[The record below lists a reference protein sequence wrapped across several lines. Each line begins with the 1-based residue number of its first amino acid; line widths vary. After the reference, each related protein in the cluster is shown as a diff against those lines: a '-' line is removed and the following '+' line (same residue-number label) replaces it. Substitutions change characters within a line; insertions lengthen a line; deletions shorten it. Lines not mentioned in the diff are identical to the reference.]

1 MMANQ
6 TKHAW
11 QWQCTKKRKQ
21 IICGSLSHSNEA
33 LLDET
38 RRGGGCI
45 VNTFHHIRTRMG
57 DLGDLYNTAMKWGTP
72 RWFLFSSIKQLNI
85 VWLSENFNRQTVHKK
100 INIVLYT
107 FIGNS
112 QQWHCMKCDEIN
124 IDIHNKHKH
133 MTENDHQTQFGY
145 DSYTTITRILF
156 FVHLN

>member
-1 MMANQ
+1 MHGNDNAQKSGNRLYAEVWAIP
-6 TKHAW
+6 TKHFS
-11 QWQCTKKRKQ
+11 TKHE
-21 IICGSLSHSNEA
+21 GGE
-33 LLDET
+33 
-38 RRGGGCI
+38 GGCI

-57 DLGDLYNTAMKWGTP
+57 DLDDLYNTAMKWGTP

-112 QQWHCMKCDEIN
+112 QQWYCMKCDEIN